1 MSAKMDPFSIEQK
14 DPEFKNPPL
23 GGRINFSALD
33 ELSFLEIP
41 SFSSSPK
48 LVDDKFQEG
57 KIEKDGVL
65 QQWLSKVFLKINTMR
80 QRKIKFGRS

>member
-1 MSAKMDPFSIEQK
+1 MSAKMDPLLIEQT
-14 DPEFKNPPL
+14 DPEFKNPSL
-23 GGRINFSALD
+23 GGRINFSDLD

-48 LVDDKFQEG
+48 LVDDKFQDG
-57 KIEKDGVL
+57 KIEKDDVL
-65 QQWLSKVFLKINTMR
+65 QQWLSKVFLKINTTR